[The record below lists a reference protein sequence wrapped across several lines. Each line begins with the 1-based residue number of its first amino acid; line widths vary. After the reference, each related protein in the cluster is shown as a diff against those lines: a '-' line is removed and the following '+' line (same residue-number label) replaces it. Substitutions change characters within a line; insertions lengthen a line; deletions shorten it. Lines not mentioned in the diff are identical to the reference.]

1 MRQGF
6 GLLYKFRSFF
16 SPRCVTSSRDLTHV
30 LFQNKEGGSGCAQVE
45 KISNKESKE
54 VTMGGKEM
62 ERKEDGSDLEQKLK
76 KLERATRACRLT
88 TTKGEEAPKKK
99 RKTWK
104 QEMELLWDQGCI
116 SCGPCSYPELTEDH
130 VLPSA

>member
-1 MRQGF
+1 M
-6 GLLYKFRSFF
+6 
-16 SPRCVTSSRDLTHV
+16 
-30 LFQNKEGGSGCAQVE
+30 E

-88 TTKGEEAPKKK
+88 TNKGEEAPKKK